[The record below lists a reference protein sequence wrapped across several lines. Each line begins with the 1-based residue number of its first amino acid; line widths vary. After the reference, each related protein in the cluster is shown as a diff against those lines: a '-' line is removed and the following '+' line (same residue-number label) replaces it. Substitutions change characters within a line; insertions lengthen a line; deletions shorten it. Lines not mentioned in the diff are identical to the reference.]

1 MACGGQ
7 GRFKGQQETVCD
19 QWGRRRRGS
28 HVPEVDHGHE
38 TAGGE
43 RDRRAIQRGN
53 VLANGGAYHHRG
65 QENQTRKAKF
75 VAANDNE
82 TTTTLTK
89 LTFSTFQK
97 YI

>member
-1 MACGGQ
+1 MASQFKNFFGRVLTTPVFFLQLCFVACGGQ
-7 GRFKGQQETVCD
+7 GRLKGQQETVCD

-65 QENQTRKAKF
+65 QEN
-75 VAANDNE
+75 
-82 TTTTLTK
+82 
-89 LTFSTFQK
+89 
-97 YI
+97 